1 MILYEAP
8 DLDQVAIRTDKETKK
23 LQITFSE
30 LAYGKTSPKLAMSM
44 KGALYCRKYGLDPV
58 TVPMAELSDTNEKY
72 RTFRNTDI
80 PLFPKEE
87 TQSCFAVETERGV
100 VLFSDAAEGFN
111 GYLQYLTDKFYDP
124 DFGVNT
130 LRLYELDIPTA
141 KVPEGIDRCFDY
153 DTPG

>member
-1 MILYEAP
+1 
-8 DLDQVAIRTDKETKK
+8 
-23 LQITFSE
+23 
-30 LAYGKTSPKLAMSM
+30 
-44 KGALYCRKYGLDPV
+44 
-58 TVPMAELSDTNEKY
+58 MAELSDANEKY

-80 PLFPKEE
+80 PPFPKEE

-141 KVPEGIDRCFDY
+141 QVPEGIDRCFDY